1 MNETVCRIS
10 HFLMTLVLCLIF
22 QFHLAAIYCGIRNCG
37 RHLDRQIRWKK
48 NAQRMESL
56 RTKLLQNLVEGIGDD
71 VVKPNGPSDACKRL
85 PNTLSVGLRNVQ
97 SGELLQEIQMRVAC
111 SAGSACHSS
120 GGKLS
125 PVLEAMKVPME
136 FARGTLRLSV
146 GPDTTQDDVDTAAK
160 IIIKEVK
167 RQLDAL

>member
-1 MNETVCRIS
+1 MKLCVAFHIFS
-10 HFLMTLVLCLIF
+10 LLLFYVL
-22 QFHLAAIYCGIRNCG
+22 QFDFIWQPYCGIRNCG